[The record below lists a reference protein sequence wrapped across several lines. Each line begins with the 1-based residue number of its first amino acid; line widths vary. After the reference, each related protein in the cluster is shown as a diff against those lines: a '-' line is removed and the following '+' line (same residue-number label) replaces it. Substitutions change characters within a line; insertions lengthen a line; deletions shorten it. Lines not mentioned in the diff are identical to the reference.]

1 MTAIGG
7 YYSSGA
13 YPWWFALREGSKM
26 SKGGAELVGHGVSK
40 RGETRHEHGR
50 ENEKG
55 ARGECTGDSRN
66 GGIGEWEGTGEWRR
80 ASIHIH
86 PGVATG
92 TLITCF
98 NLPTAD
104 WASICHSKS
113 VIARGAT
120 PSARYH
126 HRRLL
131 PPLCIAITSLLVV

>member
-92 TLITCF
+92 TLITVPPPPATASSVHCHYFLIGRLALSF
-98 NLPTAD
+98 NREP
-104 WASICHSKS
+104 
-113 VIARGAT
+113 R
-120 PSARYH
+120 
-126 HRRLL
+126 
-131 PPLCIAITSLLVV
+131 